1 MGGKMFL
8 TSDILDDAEKIFRG
22 CEESD
27 IFNKIGDAVELLA
40 NKGEVDPLVG
50 YVDLCVSGQC
60 VTLPREVETVL
71 AINLDGHPTIGRNP
85 LFSFHLNGP
94 GDFFTRCKSFTE
106 LGQFPTYRDMHCP
119 SQLIAFLD
127 NEEDNG
133 SELWVFGYDWE
144 NKPLRTQINGV
155 WRDGILIP
163 TVLGYSLPETGAP
176 VVARIT
182 AIRKSRTVGNVRLSS
197 FENSSSTGTLLGIFE
212 PDEVS
217 PLYRRIKLGQCA
229 SWARIHYRKKT
240 YRIYST
246 SDRILLHSRFA
257 LLLAMRAIQ
266 AYTDG
271 DIQNALAYEA
281 NAVRLLT
288 ERESVLESPAMS
300 PLQVDDHN
308 SVKNDGC
315 DDID

>member
-1 MGGKMFL
+1 MFL
-8 TSDILDDAEKIFRG
+8 VSDIFESAEKIFRG
-22 CEESD
+22 CDEDDLFE
-27 IFNKIGDAVELLA
+27 KIGDAVELLSQ
-40 NKGEVDPLVG
+40 KGEIDPLVG

-94 GDFFTRCKSFTE
+94 GDFHTRCRSYTDV
-106 LGQFPTYRDMHCP
+106 GQFPTYRDMHCP

-127 NEEDNG
+127 SEEDNG

-144 NKPLRTQINGV
+144 NKPLRSQVNGV

-182 AIRKSRTVGNVRLSS
+182 AIRKARTVGNVRLSS

-212 PDEVS
+212 PDETT
-217 PLYRRIKLGQCA
+217 PLYRRIKLGKCS
-229 SWARIHYRKKT
+229 SWARISYRKRT
-240 YRIYST
+240 AQIFSQH
-246 SDRILLHSRFA
+246 DRILLHSKFA
-257 LLLAMRAIQ
+257 LKLAMRAVQ
-266 AYTDG
+266 AYQDG
-271 DIQNALAYEA
+271 DIQTALAMEA
-281 NAVRLLT
+281 NAVRILT
-288 ERESVLESPAMS
+288 EKEASLEGPNAS

-308 SVKNDGC
+308 SIKNDGS

>member
-1 MGGKMFL
+1 MFL
-8 TSDILDDAEKIFRG
+8 VSDILDDAKKIFRG
-22 CEESD
+22 CDEPNL
-27 IFNKIGDAVELLA
+27 FNKIGDSIELMTS
-40 NKGEVDPLVG
+40 KGEIDPLVG

-94 GDFFTRCKSFTE
+94 GDFITRCKSYSE

-127 NEEDNG
+127 SEEDNG

-144 NKPLRTQINGV
+144 NKPLRSLINGV

-163 TVLGYSLPETGAP
+163 TVLGYSLPATGAP

-182 AIRKSRTVGNVRLSS
+182 AIRKARTVGNVRLSS

-240 YRIYST
+240 YRVYSVH
-246 SDRILLHSRFA
+246 DRILLHSRFA

-281 NAVRLLT
+281 NAVRILT
-288 ERESVLESPAMS
+288 EKEASLEGPNMS

-308 SVKNDGC
+308 SIKNDGS

>member
-1 MGGKMFL
+1 MFL
-8 TSDILDDAEKIFRG
+8 VTDILEDAKKIFRG
-22 CEESD
+22 CSESD
-27 IFNKIGDAVELLA
+27 IFTKIADSVELLA
-40 NKGEVDPLVG
+40 NKGEIDPLIG

-94 GDFFTRCKSFTE
+94 GDFLTRCKSYTE

-127 NEEDNG
+127 SEEDND

-144 NKPLRTQINGV
+144 NRPLRTQVGGV
-155 WRDGILIP
+155 WRDGIRIP
-163 TVLGYSLPETGAP
+163 TVLGYSLPETDAP

-182 AIRKSRTVGNVRLSS
+182 AIRKARTVGNVRLSS

-212 PDEVS
+212 PDETD
-217 PLYRRIKLGQCA
+217 PIYRRIKLGQCA
-229 SWARIHYRKKT
+229 SWARINYRKKT

-246 SDRILLHSRFA
+246 YDRILLHSRFS
-257 LLLAMRAIQ
+257 LLLAMRAVQ
-266 AYTDG
+266 AYNDG
-271 DIQNALAYEA
+271 DLQNALAYEA

-288 ERESVLESPAMS
+288 EKEAVLEGPAAN

-308 SVKNDGC
+308 SIKNDGC